1 MKRFNRYSKF
11 SFTSLALAAVL
22 AEKVWGRLWPI
33 AEIGTKPKKSKANE
47 AKSVFIVFIL
57 APFMMLLPVVGIPRP
72 LIPDQSSSSSGGG
85 CVVVGSSGSRG

>member
-1 MKRFNRYSKF
+1 MKF

-22 AEKVWGRLWPI
+22 AENVKGILWPI
-33 AEIGTKPKKSKANE
+33 AKIGMNPRQRNEKDTKNVFL
-47 AKSVFIVFIL
+47 VFIS
-57 APFMMLLPVVGIPRP
+57 APFLNLLPVVGTPRP